1 MDSIEHVLI
10 EHWNSQPTKDKVLTI
25 DGARPSY
32 DPRDLTDT
40 FDWVH
45 LMTYD
50 MHGHWEDK
58 TGHQGRVRQ
67 SNFRAWN
74 LAQPCPSAPL
84 HKYTPDNRTNYTTN
98 YEWILD
104 TWLDLGA
111 NPAKMSLGLPS
122 YGQTFKLK
130 NPLTDHGL
138 LAEAEGPN
146 DKVRGWPSLMW

>member
-1 MDSIEHVLI
+1 MICMAI
-10 EHWNSQPTKDKVLTI
+10 
-25 DGARPSY
+25 
-32 DPRDLTDT
+32 
-40 FDWVH
+40 
-45 LMTYD
+45 
-50 MHGHWEDK
+50 
-58 TGHQGRVRQ
+58 GRIKLGIKVRQ
-67 SNFRAWN
+67 TS
-74 LAQPCPSAPL
+74 LHHLTLLLAPL
-84 HKYTPDNRTNYTTN
+84 YKYTPDNRTNYTTN

-146 DKVRGWPSLMW
+146 DKVCSA